1 MRLFGIDVGGTFT
14 DVFYNDTEKHQSFI
28 HKIPTTLEDPS
39 IGVIKGIL
47 ELSETN
53 GVSVDEIDHIFHGTT
68 IGTNAILEF
77 DGAKTG
83 MITTKGYKDIL
94 HIGRHQR
101 PENYSIMQDIP
112 WQHRPLIQ
120 RRNRKTVS
128 ERMGPRKGEVIE
140 QLDEA
145 EVRIAINELKDLGV
159 ESIIVGFLFSY
170 INPEHERRVVEL
182 IKEEYPEA
190 FITSSSDVSPQFR
203 EFERFTTA
211 GLNGFIGP
219 KVKNYIDNLSR
230 GLKDVSIT
238 ADLHIMCSNGG
249 VATPENIALKPVNT
263 LLSGPAAGILGGAYA
278 GTLSNRNKLITFD
291 IGGTSADI
299 GIVTEQGFGEASARD
314 TWIAGYPV
322 MVPMIDIHTIGAGGG
337 SIAYID
343 EGGLF
348 KVGPKSA
355 GSLPGPACYGHG
367 GVLPTV
373 SDANVVLGRL
383 DQENFLGGEMK
394 LHVDAAHKVISEL
407 ASKLEMT
414 KEETAE
420 GILRILNN
428 NMANAI
434 REKTVQKGADPR
446 EFSLVAFGGAG
457 PLHAIDVARELK
469 IPEIIIPPYP
479 GINSATGLLTTD
491 LKYDVIKTEFIL
503 SDSINLSLLNEDFQ
517 SLEEGLKKQLLEDR
531 VEEENI
537 SMQRFAECRY
547 IGQGYELRVPLPSE
561 DLTLQ
566 NIDQYFNLFHEMH
579 KNEYGHAFELS
590 PIEIV
595 NIRVT
600 GFGKMPKLRKEKM
613 QERGDLEAAIVKKED
628 VIFRHNGEL
637 QKIETIHYQRDL
649 LPIGM
654 WLEGPAIIFQK
665 DTTTVISPG
674 NEFVLEEYGN
684 LIIKVGEEL

>member
-1 MRLFGIDVGGTFT
+1 MRLFGVDVGGTFT
-14 DVFYNDTEKHQSFI
+14 DVFYNDTEKNCSYT
-28 HKIPTTLEDPS
+28 HKLPTTLEDPS
-39 IGVIKGIL
+39 KGVIKGIL
-47 ELSETN
+47 ELSQKN
-53 GVSVDEIDHIFHGTT
+53 GVAVHDIDHIFHGTT

-83 MITTKGYKDIL
+83 MITTKGYKDIV

-101 PENYSIMQDIP
+101 PQNYSIMQDIP
-112 WQHRPLIQ
+112 WQHNPLIQ
-120 RRNRKTVS
+120 RRNRKVVS
-128 ERMGPRKGEVIE
+128 ERMGPTKGEVVE
-140 QLDEA
+140 QLNEE
-145 EVRIAINELKDLGV
+145 EVRTAVAELKELGV

-170 INPEHERRVVEL
+170 INPQHEQRVVEI
-182 IKEEYPEA
+182 IKEDYPEA
-190 FITSSSDVSPQFR
+190 FITSSSDISPQFR

-219 KVKNYIDNLSR
+219 KVKKYIDSLSK
-230 GLKDVSIT
+230 GLKEASIN

-249 VATPENIALKPVNT
+249 VATPETISLKPVNT

-278 GTLSNRNKLITFD
+278 GALSNRNKLITFD

-355 GSLPGPACYGHG
+355 GSVPGPACYGHG
-367 GVLPTV
+367 GTLPTV

-383 DQENFLGGEMK
+383 DQENFLGGEME
-394 LHVDAAHKVISEL
+394 LYVEAAHEVIGEL
-407 ASKLEMT
+407 AEKLEMT

-434 REKTVQKGADPR
+434 REKTIQKGADPR

-457 PLHAIDVARELK
+457 PLHAVDVARELN
-469 IPEIIIPPYP
+469 IPEVVIPPYP

-491 LKYDVIKTEFIL
+491 LKYDVIKTEFML
-503 SDSINLSLLNEDFQ
+503 SNSLNLSLLNEDFH
-517 SLEEGLKKQLLEDR
+517 SLEANLKKQLLDDR
-531 VEEENI
+531 IEEENI
-537 SMQRFAECRY
+537 SMQRYAECRY
-547 IGQGYELRVPLPSE
+547 IGQGYELRVPLPTK
-561 DLTLQ
+561 DLTEQ
-566 NIDQYFNLFHEMH
+566 NISECFNLFHEMH
-579 KNEYGHAFELS
+579 ENEYGHAFIET

-600 GFGKMPKLRKEKM
+600 GFGKMPKLQKEKINCN
-613 QERGDLEAAIVKKED
+613 GNVNDAILKKEE
-628 VIFRHNGEL
+628 VIFRHEGTL
-637 QKIETIHYQRDL
+637 QKINTTHYKRDL
-649 LPIGM
+649 LPIGK
-654 WLEGPAIIFQK
+654 WIEGPAIILQK
-665 DTTTVISPG
+665 DTTTVIPPG
-674 NEFVLEEYGN
+674 NEFSLEEYGN
-684 LIIKVGEEL
+684 LIIKVGDQL

>member
-1 MRLFGIDVGGTFT
+1 MRLFGVDVGGTFT
-14 DVFYNDTEKHQSFI
+14 DVFYNDTEKNCSYT
-28 HKIPTTLEDPS
+28 HKLPTTLEDPS
-39 IGVIKGIL
+39 KGVIKGIL
-47 ELSETN
+47 ELSKKN
-53 GVSVDEIDHIFHGTT
+53 GVAVHNIDHIFHGTT

-112 WQHRPLIQ
+112 WQHNPLVQ
-120 RRNRKTVS
+120 RRNRKVVS
-128 ERMGPRKGEVIE
+128 ERMGPTKGEVIE
-140 QLDEA
+140 QLNEE
-145 EVRIAINELKDLGV
+145 EVRTAVAELKESGV
-159 ESIIVGFLFSY
+159 DSIIVGFLFSY
-170 INPEHERRVVEL
+170 INPEHEQRVVEI
-182 IKEEYPEA
+182 IKEDYPEA
-190 FITSSSDVSPQFR
+190 FITSSSDISPQFR

-219 KVKNYIDNLSR
+219 KVKNYIDNLSK
-230 GLKDVSIT
+230 GLIEASIT

-249 VATPENIALKPVNT
+249 VATPETISLKPVNT

-278 GTLSNRNKLITFD
+278 GALSNRNKLITFD

-355 GSLPGPACYGHG
+355 GSVPGPACYGHG
-367 GVLPTV
+367 GTLPTV

-383 DQENFLGGEMK
+383 DQENFLGGEME
-394 LHVDAAHKVISEL
+394 LYVDAAHEVIGEL
-407 ASKLEMT
+407 AKKLDMT

-434 REKTVQKGADPR
+434 REKTIQKGADPR

-457 PLHAIDVARELK
+457 PLHAIDVARELN
-469 IPEIIIPPYP
+469 IPEVVIPPYP

-503 SDSINLSLLNEDFQ
+503 SNALNLSLLNEDFH
-517 SLEEGLKKQLLEDR
+517 SLEANLKKQLLDDR
-531 VEEENI
+531 IEEENI
-537 SMQRFAECRY
+537 SMQRYAECRY
-547 IGQGYELRVPLPSE
+547 IGQGYELRVPLPTQE
-561 DLTLQ
+561 LTEQ
-566 NIDQYFNLFHEMH
+566 NISEYFNLFHEMH
-579 KNEYGHAFELS
+579 ENEYGHAFIDT

-600 GFGKMPKLRKEKM
+600 GFGKMPKLQKEKINPN
-613 QERGDLEAAIVKKED
+613 GNLNDAILKKEE
-628 VIFRHNGEL
+628 VVFRHEGIL
-637 QKIETIHYQRDL
+637 QKINTTHYKRDL
-649 LPIGM
+649 LPIGK
-654 WLEGPAIIFQK
+654 WLEGPAIILQK
-665 DTTTVISPG
+665 DTTTVIPPG
-674 NEFVLEEYGN
+674 NEFSLEEYGN
-684 LIIKVGEEL
+684 LIIKVGDQL

>member
-1 MRLFGIDVGGTFT
+1 MRLFGVDVGGTFT
-14 DVFYNDTEKHQSFI
+14 DVFYNDTEKHQTFI
-28 HKIPTTLEDPS
+28 HKLPTTLDDPS
-39 IGVIKGIL
+39 VGVINGIL
-47 ELSETN
+47 ELSQLYDLE
-53 GVSVDEIDHIFHGTT
+53 VSEIDHVFHGTT

-83 MITTKGYKDIL
+83 MITTAGYKDIL

-120 RRNRKTVS
+120 RRNRKTVT
-128 ERMGPRKGEVIE
+128 ERMGPAKGEVIE
-140 QLDEA
+140 KLNEE
-145 EVRIAINELKDLGV
+145 EVRVAVNELKEQGV
-159 ESIIVGFLFSY
+159 DSIIVGFLFSY
-170 INPEHERRVVEL
+170 INPEHEERVVEI

-190 FITSSSDVSPQFR
+190 FITSSSNVSPQFR

-219 KVKNYIDNLSR
+219 KVKNYVDNLSK
-230 GLKDVSIT
+230 GLKDASIT

-249 VATPENIALKPVNT
+249 VATPENIAAKPVNT
-263 LLSGPAAGILGGAYA
+263 LLSGPAAGVLGGAYA
-278 GTLSNRNKLITFD
+278 GTLSERNKLITFD

-355 GSLPGPACYGHG
+355 GSVPGPACYGHG
-367 GVLPTV
+367 GQLPTV

-383 DQENFLGGEMK
+383 DQENFLGGEMR
-394 LHVDAAHKVISEL
+394 LHTKEAHKVIGEL
-407 ASKLEMT
+407 AEKLELS

-457 PLHAIDVARELK
+457 PLHAVDVARELK

-491 LKYDVIKTEFIL
+491 LKYDVIKTEFML
-503 SDSINLSLLNEDFQ
+503 SSSVDLSILNEDF
-517 SLEEGLKKQLLEDR
+517 SALEKGLKQQLLEDR
-531 VEEENI
+531 VDEQNI
-537 SMQRFAECRY
+537 AMQRFAECRY
-547 IGQGYELRVPLPSE
+547 IGQGYELRVPLPE
-561 DLTLQ
+561 DQLTEV
-566 NIDQYFNLFHEMH
+566 NIEDVFELFHDMH
-579 KNEYGHAFELS
+579 RNEYGHSFYDT

-600 GFGKMPKLRKEKM
+600 GSGKMPKLRKELMK
-613 QERGDLEAAIVKKED
+613 ERSTLAEALVKKDD
-628 VIFRHNGEL
+628 VTFRHNGEL
-637 QKIETIHYQRDL
+637 QKVETAHYQREL
-649 LPIGM
+649 LPIGE
-654 WLEGPAIIFQK
+654 WVEGPAIIFQK
-665 DTTTVISPG
+665 DTTTIIPPG
-674 NEFVLEEYGN
+674 NQFILEEYGN
-684 LIIKVGEEL
+684 LIIKVGDVL